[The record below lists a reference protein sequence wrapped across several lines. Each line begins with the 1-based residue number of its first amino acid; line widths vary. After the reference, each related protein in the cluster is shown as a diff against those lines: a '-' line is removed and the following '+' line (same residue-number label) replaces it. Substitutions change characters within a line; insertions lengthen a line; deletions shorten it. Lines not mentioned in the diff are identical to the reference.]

1 MKKLNYKFISRVYSI
16 FFVLF
21 IILIFLFVCI
31 TTYLLKS
38 DNGSKA
44 SWASWPISFTEKFS
58 DKIIFNNRK
67 PELTA
72 SGIDELKKYKLS
84 FQIIDE
90 NGDVVK
96 SYNKLKGELLHY
108 SPIQMVQLYKSGG
121 DVKNHTIFVGSVKSS
136 GTRWTYII
144 AFPMKVSKLTLYVDY
159 DKASNFKFLILGG
172 ALVIMIIIAAYG
184 IKMNHS
190 LLQVIASIK
199 KLASNSYVPMKKNGI
214 YQEVYENLN
223 SLDTKL
229 KAAELERKKNQTLRE
244 EWISNISH
252 DLKTPLSPIKGYAE
266 ILADFNYEV
275 NPKDAQ
281 KYGTIILRNANN
293 LENIVT
299 DLNFTYKLK
308 NGKVP
313 MKNEDGNLVRLL
325 KEVIIDIL
333 NIPKYEERKIVF
345 KCTQDK
351 VNFKFDNT
359 LLRRAFTNLIYN
371 SVVHNE
377 PSTILKVSIEEAD
390 KIHINIKD
398 NGKGVGEEELNKLFE
413 RYYRG
418 TSSEVKVQGSG
429 LGMAIAKQII
439 EAHDGNIY
447 VESKLNVGTSIKI
460 EFDKE
465 T

>member
-1 MKKLNYKFISRVYSI
+1 M
-16 FFVLF
+16 
-21 IILIFLFVCI
+21 
-31 TTYLLKS
+31 LKS

-58 DKIIFNNRK
+58 EKIIFNNGK
-67 PELTA
+67 PELSA
-72 SGIDELKKYKLS
+72 SGINELKKYKLS
-84 FQIIDE
+84 LQIIDE
-90 NGDVVK
+90 NGNVVK
-96 SYNKLKGELLHY
+96 SYNKIKGELVHY

-121 DVKNHTIFVGSVKSS
+121 DVKNHTIFVGSVKSN

-144 AFPMKVSKLTLYVDY
+144 AFPMQVSKLTLYVDY
-159 DKASNFKFLILGG
+159 NKASNFKFLILGVV
-172 ALVIMIIIAAYG
+172 LVIVIIIAVYG
-184 IKMNHS
+184 MKMNYS
-190 LLQVIASIK
+190 LLEVIASIK
-199 KLASNSYVPMKKNGI
+199 KLTSNSYVPMKKNGI
-214 YQEVYENLN
+214 YKDVYENLN
-223 SLDTKL
+223 LLDTKL

-266 ILADFNYEV
+266 MLADFNYEV
-275 NPKDAQ
+275 NSKDAQ

-293 LENIVT
+293 LESIVK

-308 NGKVP
+308 NGKIP
-313 MKNEDGNLVRLL
+313 MKKENGNLVRLL

-333 NIPKYEERKIVF
+333 NTPKYEERNIEF
-345 KCTQDK
+345 KCTKDK

-359 LLRRAFTNLIYN
+359 LLRRGFTNLIYN

-377 PSTILKVSIEEAD
+377 SNTILKVSIEEDD
-390 KIHINIKD
+390 KIHINIED
-398 NGKGVGEEELNKLFE
+398 NGKGMGEEEVSKLFE

-418 TSSEVKVQGSG
+418 TNSEVKVQGSG

-439 EAHDGNIY
+439 EAHGGNIR
-447 VESKLNVGTSIKI
+447 VESKLNVGTSIKV
-460 EFDKE
+460 EFAKE

>member
-1 MKKLNYKFISRVYSI
+1 MKKLNYRFISQVYSI

-21 IILIFLFVCI
+21 LILIFLFAFI
-31 TTYLLKS
+31 TAYLLKS

-58 DKIIFNNRK
+58 DKIIFNKGN

-72 SGIDELKKYKLS
+72 SGISELKKYKLS

-96 SYNKLKGELLHY
+96 SYNKLNGELLHY

-159 DKASNFKFLILGG
+159 DKASNFKFLILG
-172 ALVIMIIIAAYG
+172 VVFVVMIAIAVYG

-190 LLQVIASIK
+190 LLKVIVSIK
-199 KLASNSYVPMKKNGI
+199 KLASNSYITMKENGI

-223 SLDTKL
+223 LLDNKL
-229 KAAELERKKNQTLRE
+229 KAAEFDRKKNQTLRE

-266 ILADFNYEV
+266 MLADFNYEV

-281 KYGTIILRNANN
+281 KYGIIILRNVNN
-293 LENIVT
+293 LESIVK
-299 DLNFTYKLK
+299 DLNFTYKLE

-313 MKNEDGNLVRLL
+313 MKKEEGNLVRLL

-333 NIPKYEERKIVF
+333 NIPKYEERNIVF
-345 KCTQDK
+345 KCTGDK

-359 LLRRAFTNLIYN
+359 LLRRGFTNLIYN

-377 PSTILKVSIEEAD
+377 PNTILKVSIEEDD
-390 KIHINIKD
+390 KIHINIED
-398 NGKGVGEEELNKLFE
+398 NGKGMGEEEQSKLFE

-418 TSSEVKVQGSG
+418 TNSEVKVQGSG

-439 EAHDGNIY
+439 EAHGGNIY
-447 VESKLNVGTSIKI
+447 VESKLNVGTKIKI
-460 EFDKE
+460 EFPK
-465 T
+465 

>member
-1 MKKLNYKFISRVYSI
+1 MKKLNYKFISRLYSI

-21 IILIFLFVCI
+21 LILICLFVVI
-31 TTYLLKS
+31 TAYLLKS

-58 DKIIFNNRK
+58 DKIIFNDGK
-67 PELTA
+67 PELSA
-72 SGIDELKKYKLS
+72 SGINELKKYKLS

-90 NGDVVK
+90 NGHVVK

-108 SPIQMVQLYKSGG
+108 SPIQMVQLYKSSG
-121 DVKNHTIFVGSVKSS
+121 DIKNHTIFVGSVKSS

-159 DKASNFKFLILGG
+159 DKASNFKFIILGVVF
-172 ALVIMIIIAAYG
+172 VIMLIIVVYG
-184 IKMNHS
+184 MKMNHS
-190 LLQVIASIK
+190 LLEVISSIK
-199 KLASNSYVPMKKNGI
+199 KLASNSYVPMQKNGI
-214 YQEVYENLN
+214 YQDVYENLN
-223 SLDTKL
+223 LLDTKL

-281 KYGTIILRNANN
+281 KYGTIILRNASN

-313 MKNEDGNLVRLL
+313 MKKEDGNLVRLL

-333 NIPKYEERKIVF
+333 NIPKYEERNIVF
-345 KCTQDK
+345 KCTEDK

-359 LLRRAFTNLIYN
+359 LLRRGFTNLVYN

-377 PSTILKVSIEEAD
+377 PNTILKVSIEED
-390 KIHINIKD
+390 DRIHINIED
-398 NGKGVGEEELNKLFE
+398 NGKGMGEEELNKLFE

-418 TSSEVKVQGSG
+418 TSSEVKGSG

-460 EFDKE
+460 EFAKE